1 MRQDAV
7 GINDIPLST
16 SYPGRFFRSVLL
28 RRRAP
33 STCCEVENRDHSCQ
47 STSNTDQRRQSGG
60 ELDAACVVYG
70 AYVGDV
76 AVRTDK
82 H

>member
-1 MRQDAV
+1 MASQGVVRTLGQRCTV
-7 GINDIPLST
+7 VIL
-16 SYPGRFFRSVLL
+16 
-28 RRRAP
+28 
-33 STCCEVENRDHSCQ
+33 
-47 STSNTDQRRQSGG
+47 NTGPRGQSGG

-70 AYVGDV
+70 AYVGDI